1 MKNVWNIFRADWH
14 RITASVVAVVVL
26 LGLCLVPCLYAWFN
40 ILSNWDPYGE
50 SSTSRIK
57 VAVASE
63 DDGCEVLGLHVN
75 IGELV
80 LQGLESNKQMGWVFV
95 DGETA
100 AVDGVEAGDYY
111 AALVIPR
118 EFTGDFVSILSG
130 ELRHPQIQYYENEKK
145 NAIAPK
151 ITSKAKTAVQEQINT
166 TVIGK
171 VADALT
177 TAGSVFKAMGWDG
190 QDIADNLLG
199 RLDEAQRQMTQLS
212 AVLVSLRD
220 VMDGAESLLDASAIT
235 IRDAQGAVDS
245 ANAAAGSTV
254 QLIGGGLDAA
264 DTANSDLLT
273 VLNNT
278 YTVLEDVDALLRI
291 PDTEALDQ
299 QMRSQIHRQL
309 QAVIRA
315 LEVQAAIVTDP
326 ELQAQLQA
334 AIVNLRALDEAVD
347 GMSVS
352 AARDSVLDLLAQV
365 QENLRMAA
373 LRTNQEVNDYL
384 HSAGAEAQASL
395 RALQQLLSAAS
406 SGLNGVDSSLYTY
419 ADAVAATQPTLDAG
433 IALADTVSG
442 YLADMEED
450 LRRVTDSGAFQRFC
464 ELMESDSSHMA
475 DYLSSPVQLN
485 TEIVYEIKDYGS
497 AMAPYYVMLALF
509 VGSLLTAVMI
519 RVPVTQKEFVGCPA
533 IQRYFGRFAIFFLMA
548 MGQAL
553 VTAFGCLHFVGMTV
567 AEPALFVLACCV
579 CSLNFAAM
587 NYALVY
593 SLDNIGMAL
602 SVIIMVLQ
610 VAGSGGSY
618 PVHVLPQLFQKLYPV
633 MPFHYGMDMLR
644 ETIGGMYGQTYLR
657 CALTLLGMCV
667 VFTVFGLVVYYP
679 ARKLNAAI
687 AAGKEKSGVM

>member
-1 MKNVWNIFRADWH
+1 
-14 RITASVVAVVVL
+14 
-26 LGLCLVPCLYAWFN
+26 
-40 ILSNWDPYGE
+40 
-50 SSTSRIK
+50 
-57 VAVASE
+57 
-63 DDGCEVLGLHVN
+63 
-75 IGELV
+75 
-80 LQGLESNKQMGWVFV
+80 
-95 DGETA
+95 
-100 AVDGVEAGDYY
+100 
-111 AALVIPR
+111 
-118 EFTGDFVSILSG
+118 
-130 ELRHPQIQYYENEKK
+130 
-145 NAIAPK
+145 
-151 ITSKAKTAVQEQINT
+151 
-166 TVIGK
+166 
-171 VADALT
+171 
-177 TAGSVFKAMGWDG
+177 
-190 QDIADNLLG
+190 
-199 RLDEAQRQMTQLS
+199 
-212 AVLVSLRD
+212 
-220 VMDGAESLLDASAIT
+220 MDGAESLLDASAIT

-264 DTANSDLLT
+264 DTANSDLLA

-291 PDTEALDQ
+291 PDTETLDQ
-299 QMRSQIHRQL
+299 QLQSQIHRQL

-315 LEVQAAIVTDP
+315 LEAQAAIVTDP
-326 ELQAQLQA
+326 ALQAQLQA

-384 HSAGAEAQASL
+384 HSAGTEAQASL
-395 RALQQLLSAAS
+395 RALQQLLSAAA

-464 ELMESDSSHMA
+464 ELMESDSGHMA

-519 RVPVTQKEFVGCPA
+519 RVPVTQPEFVGCPA

-567 AEPALFVLACCV
+567 AEPALFVLACWSTLWTTSVWHSRSLSWCCRWPGRAGRIPFTCCRSCFRSCILLCRSTTAWICCGKPSAGCMGRRICGARWSCWGCAW
-579 CSLNFAAM
+579 CSPC
-587 NYALVY
+587 
-593 SLDNIGMAL
+593 
-602 SVIIMVLQ
+602 
-610 VAGSGGSY
+610 SGWWSIT
-618 PVHVLPQLFQKLYPV
+618 
-633 MPFHYGMDMLR
+633 R
-644 ETIGGMYGQTYLR
+644 RGG
-657 CALTLLGMCV
+657 
-667 VFTVFGLVVYYP
+667 
-679 ARKLNAAI
+679 
-687 AAGKEKSGVM
+687 